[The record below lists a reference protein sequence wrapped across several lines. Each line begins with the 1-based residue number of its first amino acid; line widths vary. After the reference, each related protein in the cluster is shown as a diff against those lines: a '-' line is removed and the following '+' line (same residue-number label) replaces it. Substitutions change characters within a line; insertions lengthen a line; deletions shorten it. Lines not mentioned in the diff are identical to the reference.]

1 MTDLLEDVAIVT
13 GSNFEGSC
21 ICTFQSPFF
30 FPDTS
35 HVVPFPTI
43 RFAREHIDVTKDELR
58 CLTFLSLCSVLFPT
72 VVHVPPTVI
81 CNPLQTGALAF
92 NQLQPTAARIQFVST
107 RGPRLLDASGGALGC
122 FVDSVFETEI
132 DDGPGFCV
140 SSCRE
145 EKHEITPSK
154 VYEYTCLKCLWRS
167 KIGVSFNYVASRDT
181 KKRYRDLRAHHI
193 RDRAGHHTLTTG
205 ADWFSKLVGG
215 SLIR

>member
-92 NQLQPTAARIQFVST
+92 NQLQPTNCCSHTICFNART
-107 RGPRLLDASGGALGC
+107 KAPGC
-122 FVDSVFETEI
+122 FWWGLGMLRRF
-132 DDGPGFCV
+132 
-140 SSCRE
+140 
-145 EKHEITPSK
+145 
-154 VYEYTCLKCLWRS
+154 CLWNWDRWRS
-167 KIGVSFNYVASRDT
+167 WILCFELQRGKAWDYTV
-181 KKRYRDLRAHHI
+181 
-193 RDRAGHHTLTTG
+193 
-205 ADWFSKLVGG
+205 
-215 SLIR
+215 